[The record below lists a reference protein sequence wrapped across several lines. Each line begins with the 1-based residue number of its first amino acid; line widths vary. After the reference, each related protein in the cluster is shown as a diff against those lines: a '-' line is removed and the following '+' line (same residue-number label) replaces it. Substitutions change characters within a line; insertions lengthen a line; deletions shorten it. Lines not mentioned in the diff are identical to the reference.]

1 MGDYDRILFY
11 EVVTM
16 NLKEWF
22 MACTEGWAP
31 RRYDNASR
39 EIQKSLKY
47 NPNANAT
54 VRHHL
59 RDTEEQR
66 KYNDEHYELWGFEID
81 EDGNEH
87 FEYGKYIIFV
97 TPEEHTEIHSCSE
110 ETRKKLSDSLKGI
123 PRTDEWK
130 LKLSKSN
137 KGKHNLTEEQ
147 RLQISKSVKEY
158 YEQDGSREKTS
169 RSTKEAMQRPEVR
182 QRLIDGCKKR
192 PPQSKES
199 RQKVAEANKGKH
211 HSDETKSFL
220 STNKREYYQKLHA
233 KQASEFD
240 LNLELS
246 NLEKRI
252 CEKYEFSNE
261 SIRFIFSS
269 ILSHD
274 NLDRCNNASTAVESF
289 NIVSKT
295 LPIKWNVFQSIF
307 FSIRK
312 LCVRSLF
319 YEQYK

>member
-1 MGDYDRILFY
+1 M
-11 EVVTM
+11 M
-16 NLKEWF
+16 NIMSF
-22 MACTEGWAP
+22 G
-31 RRYDNASR
+31 
-39 EIQKSLKY
+39 
-47 NPNANAT
+47 
-54 VRHHL
+54 
-59 RDTEEQR
+59 
-66 KYNDEHYELWGFEID
+66 GFEID
-81 EDGNEH
+81 ENGNEH
-87 FEYGKYIIFV
+87 FEYGKYIVFV
-97 TPEEHTEIHSCSE
+97 THEEHSAIHTASE
-110 ETRKKLSDSLKGI
+110 ETREKISESVSNL
-123 PRTDEWK
+123 WK
-130 LKLSKSN
+130 AEDYRERQSKA
-137 KGKHNLTEEQ
+137 
-147 RLQISKSVKEY
+147 
-158 YEQDGSREKTS
+158 
-169 RSTKEAMQRPEVR
+169 TKEAMWRPDVR
-182 QRLIDGCKKR
+182 QRLLDGCKKR

-199 RQKVAEANKGKH
+199 RQKAAEANRGKR

-274 NLDRCNNASTAVESF
+274 SLDKCNNASTAVESF
-289 NIVSKT
+289 NIISKT

-312 LCVRSLF
+312 LFVRSLF